1 MRKIVLII
9 SIILFCYK
17 GEAAVRER
25 DSAQVE
31 IVADSME
38 MIKKVLRKP
47 HSPHKATIMAMI
59 LPGSGQIYTVNG
71 GRYLFYTGGLLRI
84 FMGLRGIRGILRTI
98 GMLMSNGY
106 DTWRRKQLIRT
117 LLILKILPGI
127 RYRKDLTYRPTLF
140 CRLKP
145 GRIGLKIR

>member
-38 MIKKVLRKP
+38 MIKKVP
-47 HSPHKATIMAMI
+47 MENT
-59 LPGSGQIYTVNG
+59 
-71 GRYLFYTGGLLRI
+71 
-84 FMGLRGIRGILRTI
+84 
-98 GMLMSNGY
+98 MSTNIWK
-106 DTWRRKQLIRT
+106 DA
-117 LLILKILPGI
+117 
-127 RYRKDLTYRPTLF
+127 YRKVIIL
-140 CRLKP
+140 
-145 GRIGLKIR
+145 

>member
-9 SIILFCYK
+9 SIILFCYR

-59 LPGSGQIYTVNG
+59 LPGSGQIYNRQWWYFVCPQT
-71 GRYLFYTGGLLRI
+71 I
-84 FMGLRGIRGILRTI
+84 FILVP
-98 GMLMSNGY
+98 GMSSSM
-106 DTWRRKQLIRT
+106 
-117 LLILKILPGI
+117 
-127 RYRKDLTYRPTLF
+127 
-140 CRLKP
+140 
-145 GRIGLKIR
+145 